1 MAKKVTVLKTDSD
14 HPAGYVKKA
23 LACLMVRRLLW
34 RWIVPGK
41 VAKILPLKEI
51 PIQARSIRL
60 PPPIR
65 RYMPARLPPAE
76 VPQVHFKPPSSLAQW
91 RDSHQEWLEALR

>member
-1 MAKKVTVLKTDSD
+1 MARKVIVLHENGKS
-14 HPAGYVKKA
+14 AGDIKRSVAY
-23 LACLMVRRLLW
+23 LMVRRLLW
-34 RWIVPGK
+34 QWVQEGK
-41 VAKILPLKEI
+41 IARILPVREI
-51 PIQARSIRL
+51 PLRAQSIRI

-65 RYMPARLPPAE
+65 RYMPDRLPPAE